1 MSCSQAHYRS
11 HQEGFGKETQIKN
24 SEEWTPCSRPSQ
36 GYLRRASAPMS
47 TCDTYH
53 KESTLE
59 LLLNCKVATVW
70 YWSQNIGEE
79 HLGIAQ
85 DLLWGVLG
93 GTKGGERGGFRWF
106 GEEFVWE
113 NKGVWEK
120 YMKLY
125 VKIMKVYENE
135 SIWTH
140 LKVTINVKSAEKL

>member
-1 MSCSQAHYRS
+1 
-11 HQEGFGKETQIKN
+11 
-24 SEEWTPCSRPSQ
+24 
-36 GYLRRASAPMS
+36 MS

-93 GTKGGERGGFRWF
+93 GTKGGERGGFR
-106 GEEFVWE
+106 
-113 NKGVWEK
+113 
-120 YMKLY
+120 
-125 VKIMKVYENE
+125 
-135 SIWTH
+135 
-140 LKVTINVKSAEKL
+140 